1 MSLNFHQVGG
11 PVRIWTSK
19 SVGLP
24 LVFSTANLSTFPSSM
39 SLHYGEARICSAL
52 HARVQSGVLF
62 LGHSFGLPAIAA
74 DVGNLKEE
82 IIKWETG
89 FVFTPRDSSDLA
101 PSIDNYFE
109 SDLIPKPGTQSTK
122 DQKVRQRAIFVG
134 QSRRDHDECLLRS
147 AAQNRGERAVY
158 GLASSLERP
167 TAQRE
172 RPSARRERPTLWPG
186 KTDGLEPGSKGDRT
200 QTTVSKR

>member
-1 MSLNFHQVGG
+1 MEKLEYVLLYTHVFKAACFFWDTASDCLPSLQ
-11 PVRIWTSK
+11 TSGK
-19 SVGLP
+19 
-24 LVFSTANLSTFPSSM
+24 
-39 SLHYGEARICSAL
+39 
-52 HARVQSGVLF
+52 
-62 LGHSFGLPAIAA
+62 
-74 DVGNLKEE
+74 LKEE

-89 FVFTPRDSSDLA
+89 FVFAPRDSSDLA

-186 KTDGLEPGSKGDRT
+186 KTDGLEPGWKGDRT